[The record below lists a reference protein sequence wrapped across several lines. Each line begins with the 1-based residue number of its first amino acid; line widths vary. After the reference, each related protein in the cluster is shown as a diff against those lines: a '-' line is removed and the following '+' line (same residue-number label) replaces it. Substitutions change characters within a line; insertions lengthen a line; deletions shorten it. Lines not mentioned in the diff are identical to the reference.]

1 MRAGRECASEGCRFC
16 LCTVWMTMPVTK
28 LMCVSEIS
36 SSVLGWLRGI
46 LPKHSCVSTGI
57 FGSGARSGK
66 GARLDVWF

>member
-1 MRAGRECASEGCRFC
+1 
-16 LCTVWMTMPVTK
+16 MPVTK